1 MPTIRKAV
9 STDFE
14 RVYPLLQGFEGSPI
28 SKELWRKLFV
38 SPWKTPEDFCGY
50 LLLKDDEVKGFL
62 GLIFS
67 YRIINGRAEK
77 LCNMTS
83 WIVRE
88 ECRGESLL
96 MLMEV
101 LKLRDYTLT
110 NFTASPTVATILSKL
125 GFSEFPIDQL
135 VLLPVPS
142 IAWPGRGPRCVFD
155 LRAMRSKLSGENLR
169 IFDDHQG
176 LNCQHL
182 LFCSDDGD
190 CYVVLKKTRRKGLSF
205 AKVHYLSNARVF
217 REGMNRL
224 TARICLRLGVFGVMV
239 DERYV
244 AGNILRAAAKYPH
257 QRKGYFKSDSIV
269 DENLIDT
276 IYSELVIL
284 HD

>member
-1 MPTIRKAV
+1 MLTIRKAV
-9 STDFE
+9 SGDFE
-14 RVYPLLQGFEGSPI
+14 RVYPLLQGFGGTPI

-38 SPWKTPEDFCGY
+38 SPWEPLEDFCGY
-50 LLLKDDEVKGFL
+50 LLLKDGEVKGFL

-67 YRIINGRAEK
+67 KRMFKGKTEK

-83 WIVRE
+83 WIVNE
-88 ECRGESLL
+88 ECRGESLS

-125 GFSEFPIDQL
+125 GFRDFGIDQL
-135 VLLPVPS
+135 VLLPVPY
-142 IAWPGRGPRCVFD
+142 IGWPGRRPRCVFD
-155 LRAMRSKLSGENLR
+155 LQTIKSKLSGEDLR
-169 IFDDHQG
+169 IFEDHQG

-182 LFCSDDGD
+182 LLCSDDGD
-190 CYVVLKKTRRKGLSF
+190 CYVVLKKTRRKRLSF
-205 AKVHYLSNARVF
+205 AKVHYLSNAGVF
-217 REGMNRL
+217 REGMKRL

-244 AGNILRAAAKYPH
+244 EGNPLRAAAKYPH